1 MARDETTYGFNKHD
15 AESLLRHVGGG
26 DSEYLEGKVRGG
38 SNASAATIAAFVT
51 PGGGIAARSGST
63 LGSATCTRLTLSGG
77 TRATTTTTVTVYN
90 NFLSAVGASVD
101 IKAAQIDGIWVVLA
115 EDCS

>member
-26 DSEYLEGKVRGG
+26 DGEYIEGRVRGG
-38 SNASAATIAAFVT
+38 NVAAGTIAAFVT
-51 PGGGIAARSGST
+51 PGGGIAARSGAT

-77 TRATTTTTVTVYN
+77 TRATTSTTLTVYN
-90 NFLSAVGASVD
+90 DFLSAVGGSVD
-101 IKAAQIDGIWVVLA
+101 IMAATIDGIWVVIA